1 MYLSLNRFESG
12 ACRQQTPSRN
22 CPYPEISGVYRQSYF
37 DILPMN
43 DTRRSFWIEF
53 SLLMVAFIWAMNFS
67 VAKIS
72 LRDLDPMSFNA
83 MRFMLATVLMWGFLL
98 RRGEWIP
105 IRREDW
111 GKLVLLGLTG
121 NTLYQ
126 LLFIFGLQRTFSA
139 NAAVML
145 GTIPLWVAVI
155 SHLSAS
161 GEKMTRQKAIGVIL
175 GFTGVML
182 ILLGKPERI
191 SLSSETFVGDL
202 LTLASA
208 FVFGYYTV
216 RSKEFLAYY
225 PPVQLTTISMT
236 IGGGS
241 LILAGLPW
249 VVNLDFASVGW
260 VAYGGALYS
269 GLFSVGIAY
278 IIWNYGLRQVG
289 AVRTATY
296 QNLVPVLGLFL
307 GLLILGEKM
316 TFVQYAGSVVV
327 IAGIIQTRRK

>member
-1 MYLSLNRFESG
+1 
-12 ACRQQTPSRN
+12 
-22 CPYPEISGVYRQSYF
+22 
-37 DILPMN
+37 MN

-83 MRFMLATVLMWGFLL
+83 MRFMLATMLMWGFLL

-161 GEKMTRQKAIGVIL
+161 GEKMTRQKALGVIL

-249 VVNLDFASVGW
+249 VINLDFASVGW

-307 GLLILGEKM
+307 GLLVLGEKM

-327 IAGIIQTRRK
+327 IAGIVQTRRK

>member
-1 MYLSLNRFESG
+1 MSE
-12 ACRQQTPSRN
+12 A
-22 CPYPEISGVYRQSYF
+22 
-37 DILPMN
+37 
-43 DTRRSFWIEF
+43 RRTFWIEF

-72 LRDLDPMSFNA
+72 LREIDPMSFNA
-83 MRFMLATVLMWGFLL
+83 MRFSLATLLMWGFLL
-98 RRGEWIP
+98 RRGTWTP
-105 IRREDW
+105 IRRADW
-111 GKLVLLGLTG
+111 GKLILLGLTG

-126 LLFIFGLQRTFSA
+126 LLFIFGLERTFSA

-145 GTIPLWVAVI
+145 GTIPLWVALV

-161 GEKMTRQKAIGVIL
+161 GEKMTRQKAIGVTL
-175 GFTGVML
+175 GFAGVML

-202 LTLASA
+202 LTLTSA

-225 PPVQLTTISMT
+225 PPLQLTTISMT

-241 LILAGLPW
+241 LVLAGLPW
-249 VVNLDFASVGW
+249 LVGLDFSQIGW
-260 VAYGGALYS
+260 VSYGGALYS

-307 GLLILGEKM
+307 GLLILGETM
-316 TFVQYAGSVVV
+316 TVVQYAGSIVV
-327 IAGIIQTRRK
+327 IAGIVQTRRK

>member
-1 MYLSLNRFESG
+1 
-12 ACRQQTPSRN
+12 
-22 CPYPEISGVYRQSYF
+22 
-37 DILPMN
+37 MN

>member
-1 MYLSLNRFESG
+1 
-12 ACRQQTPSRN
+12 
-22 CPYPEISGVYRQSYF
+22 
-37 DILPMN
+37 MN

-161 GEKMTRQKAIGVIL
+161 GEKMTRQKALGVIL

-249 VVNLDFASVGW
+249 VVNLDFTSVGW